1 MAVLAGLVGVS
12 SALYIGAAGIDPWR
26 WWIDY
31 RDRAVA
37 PAEQPARNRL
47 HGPSGAVQPQ
57 PVGTDSSVSASP
69 VRLRLTST
77 RLGRNAREGTVEIG
91 VNANSPQTYRAGAIL
106 ANGARIEEIRSDY
119 VVLERDGQRARLY
132 VEGHDS
138 VDVPSANESLLSVG
152 GADPAPRRMAN
163 SRDALTDVMRVTPV
177 YAGESLQALEV
188 YAADG
193 SSAFSALGLEPG
205 DRITSINGVLVSDA
219 AHDIATLRRVTQG
232 EALQVTITRQGT
244 VQALSMP
251 AVTAEGSLSAST
263 R

>member
-1 MAVLAGLVGVS
+1 V
-12 SALYIGAAGIDPWR
+12 
-26 WWIDY
+26 
-31 RDRAVA
+31 
-37 PAEQPARNRL
+37 
-47 HGPSGAVQPQ
+47 
-57 PVGTDSSVSASP
+57 
-69 VRLRLTST
+69 
-77 RLGRNAREGTVEIG
+77 
-91 VNANSPQTYRAGAIL
+91 
-106 ANGARIEEIRSDY
+106 
-119 VVLERDGQRARLY
+119 
-132 VEGHDS
+132 
-138 VDVPSANESLLSVG
+138 
-152 GADPAPRRMAN
+152 AN

-263 R
+263 K